1 MGNWQK
7 RILSMGYFIAVS
19 VLRESCKLLMFIQRR
34 TTEITLIAKLNYVAK
49 HFFSLICKIFCYWKL
64 ISYAV
69 CKR

>member
-19 VLRESCKLLMFIQRR
+19 ALRESSKLLMFIQRR

-49 HFFSLICKIFCYWKL
+49 RFFFLDM
-64 ISYAV
+64 
-69 CKR
+69 